1 MSANEPVNGG
11 LQGHRSARIAVFSC
25 CASALLL
32 IGPASA
38 QAPAP
43 VYRSHF
49 TDAPPA
55 RVGQASRSGGENV
68 QLVVLAPDR
77 KGASASPSPRLAWY
91 LSAASTKPLEIV
103 IQERGADRPL
113 LERRFESAGAAG
125 FHSIA
130 LDEFAVRLE
139 EGKEYEWSVAL
150 INDPARRASDLFSK
164 GVVQYVPASGPLP
177 AGAPEAVVSE
187 YLARGYWYDAIAL
200 MQETTQ
206 GEPPPAGMIALRQRV
221 LEAEQLLVQP

>member
-1 MSANEPVNGG
+1 MSATK
-11 LQGHRSARIAVFSC
+11 
-25 CASALLL
+25 ALIWSLVLL
-32 IGPASA
+32 MGPASA
-38 QAPAP
+38 QEPPA

-55 RVGQASRSGGENV
+55 HVGQASRSGGETV

-77 KGASASPSPRLAWY
+77 KGASASASPRLAWY
-91 LSAASTKPLEIV
+91 RSTASTKPLEIV

-113 LERRFESAGAAG
+113 LERRFESAGASG

-139 EGKEYEWSVAL
+139 AGKEYEWSVAL

-164 GVVQYVPASGPLP
+164 GVVQYVPSSGPLP
-177 AGAPEAVVSE
+177 SGTPEAVASRSIQF
-187 YLARGYWYDAIAL
+187 YSS
-200 MQETTQ
+200 
-206 GEPPPAGMIALRQRV
+206 
-221 LEAEQLLVQP
+221 

>member
-1 MSANEPVNGG
+1 MSANKSVIG
-11 LQGHRSARIAVFSC
+11 
-25 CASALLL
+25 ALMLF
-32 IGPASA
+32 IGAASA
-38 QAPAP
+38 QSPVPA
-43 VYRSHF
+43 YRSPF
-49 TDAPPA
+49 ADAPPA

-77 KGASASPSPRLAWY
+77 KGASATPSPRLAWY

-103 IQERGADRPL
+103 IQERGADLPL

-125 FHSIA
+125 FHSID
-130 LDEFAVRLE
+130 LDEHAVRLE

-164 GVVQYVPASGPLP
+164 GVVQYLPSSGPLP
-177 AGAPEAVVSE
+177 SGAPEAVVGE

-200 MQETTQ
+200 MQQTPQ

-221 LEAEQLLVQP
+221 LAAEQLRVLP

>member
-1 MSANEPVNGG
+1 MSANEPVNGKPRRG
-11 LQGHRSARIAVFSC
+11 RAAMIAVLSGW
-25 CASALLL
+25 ASALLL
-32 IGPASA
+32 LGSATA
-38 QAPAP
+38 QAPAS

-49 TDAPPA
+49 ADAPPA

-91 LSAASTKPLEIV
+91 LSATSTKPFEIV

-113 LERRFESAGAAG
+113 LERRFESAGTAG
-125 FHSIA
+125 FHSID
-130 LDEFAVRLE
+130 LDEHAIQLE

-164 GVVQYVPASGPLP
+164 GVVQYVPTSGPLP
-177 AGAPEAVVSE
+177 SGEPEAVVNE
-187 YLARGYWYDAIAL
+187 YLARGYWYDAIAM
-200 MQETTQ
+200 MQQTPQ
-206 GEPPPAGMIALRQRV
+206 GEPPRAEMIALRQRV

>member
-1 MSANEPVNGG
+1 MSANEPVIGKPRRG
-11 LQGHRSARIAVFSC
+11 RGARLAALSGW
-25 CASALLL
+25 ASALLL
-32 IGPASA
+32 MGSASA
-38 QAPAP
+38 QSPAS

-49 TDAPPA
+49 ADAPPA
-55 RVGQASRSGGENV
+55 RVGQASRSGGEDV

-113 LERRFESAGAAG
+113 LERRFESAGVAG

-150 INDPARRASDLFSK
+150 INDPSRRASDLFSK
-164 GVVQYVPASGPLP
+164 GVVQYVPSSEPLP
-177 AGAPEAVVSE
+177 SGAPEAVVSE
-187 YLARGYWYDAIAL
+187 YLARGYWYDAIGVMQQAL
-200 MQETTQ
+200 L
-206 GEPPPAGMIALRQRV
+206 GEPPSPEMVALSQRV
-221 LEAEQLLVQP
+221 FAAEQLGVQP